1 MILKKK
7 LLLIVNLFIVCVYL
21 DFQSVESKIN
31 KINYNNDDLLN
42 NLVDMPIPYSSGN
55 DNNQN
60 ELSNADNA
68 SNEND
73 IENANNASNENNIEN
88 ANEINEINHIDDPS
102 TISHLDSDI
111 IYKSEEN
118 FENVN
123 EPIETQEDTINEVQE
138 HVEDAYQNEINTIED
153 AYQNEINNIENV
165 YQNEINTI
173 EEELNN
179 EIENI
184 EDAVYQNESENI
196 EDAVYQNESENTED
210 AVHQNETENTDQNYD
225 LFPSFKEPLDI
236 NKAFKKQMSMS
247 RWNNI
252 FNFFRTSKA
261 QGFREAKNN
270 FLNEIQN
277 SYAYRNGLYFSVTS
291 VGEYNKEVDSNQYAT
306 INLPDNTMVLVVT
319 GNKLFLQDLIYSANK
334 ENAIKTKFTY
344 TMNKIIK
351 NLKKKLYFKN
361 FKYQYLYRNDS
372 FAEDSSNKLLDMNL
386 LGELSNITQTIYT
399 DDAKENK
406 VSMHKIYG
414 GWFHF
419 LGIFVINGYDYQV
432 VNNPKIEDALGE
444 KSNDVVPHNLLP
456 EFRNLLTKK
465 NPGEYQ
471 NGYVLGLWRD
481 FPNDK
486 FINWRYS
493 LELFLWDLLGVL
505 PHELPHPSDLI
516 VSYNKYEEYKELEL
530 AQQEEDDSDES
541 THLNNEHKDGLYHFD
556 IENTWHK
563 IIMNK
568 ILSYRGFDVTI
579 VSAQDYMNAS
589 GYDNEIV
596 SKYYNL
602 KNEKEYIF
610 LILLNKDFF
619 VDEFVKSQNYNTSKQ
634 NYFDVILK
642 DIVDDV
648 IKILEEVKT
657 KLFPDNDDIKPIVSV
672 YNYLEE
678 FESNSAKINPHIL
691 GEIAGITKHLKC
703 ENLFKSSSKCTKDI
717 SIHHKYGG
725 WFEFGGAIYVKNV
738 NHVDISYE
746 HRNDK
751 EPIIKKEYEQAIL
764 AQANSNYS
772 SAGLWRDIP
781 EKYMAPYRYPLEV
794 FALENPE
801 LNILNLRDIH
811 PFVAMEILNKG
822 LNSMQSHEHVALHD
836 SNQIMVTS
844 FSSENTNSITAPVAS
859 IAPTVPTT
867 HATPMTHTAPTTHTV
882 PAAPLGVTSNTET
895 QHDGFVINENINIH
909 NNPDEDNEYEDPSSE
924 HDDAIYIEIDHGVQ
938 ATAKP
943 AKVTKPKNEN
953 TKNIDLITNKNLFNA
968 NTSDIFTG
976 NPFFSN
982 NKHQSFIDNFN
993 YITKS
998 VSDNKPFTDDDDDDD
1013 DDEDEEEEED
1023 DDPRLII
1030 NNNNNNKYFK
1040 NIRNSDKINST
1051 LNTVASYINKYTNS
1065 ENLSGSLFNDQVYIT
1080 MTFCIVFLFVAL
1092 FVLIVVRLCSLLTKR
1107 KTANGNRGIS
1117 LSLREKTSIPVAQ
1130 GLPAPWLNA

>member
-7 LLLIVNLFIVCVYL
+7 LLLVVNLFIVCAYL

-31 KINYNNDDLLN
+31 KFNYNNDDLLN
-42 NLVDMPIPYSSGN
+42 NYVDIPMPYSTGN
-55 DNNQN
+55 DEIENGLGNADKADN
-60 ELSNADNA
+60 VDNADNA
-68 SNEND
+68 DIADAANTADTADSENY
-73 IENANNASNENNIEN
+73 IENADEV
-88 ANEINEINHIDDPS
+88 NEISHTDDPS

-111 IYKSEEN
+111 IYESDDTTEN
-118 FENVN
+118 ANAE
-123 EPIETQEDTINEVQE
+123 IETQEDAINEIQE
-138 HVEDAYQNEINTIED
+138 QV
-153 AYQNEINNIENV
+153 
-165 YQNEINTI
+165 
-173 EEELNN
+173 EEELKN
-179 EIENI
+179 EIDQI
-184 EDAVYQNESENI
+184 EDAVYQNEKE
-196 EDAVYQNESENTED
+196 
-210 AVHQNETENTDQNYD
+210 DQNYD
-225 LFPSFKEPLDI
+225 LFSSFKEPLDI
-236 NKAFKKQMSMS
+236 NKILKKQMSMS
-247 RWNNI
+247 KWNNI
-252 FNFFRTSKA
+252 LNFFRTSKT
-261 QGFREAKNN
+261 QGFKESKNN

-277 SYAYRNGLYFSVTS
+277 SYAYRNGLYFSTTS
-291 VGEYNKEVDSNQYAT
+291 VGEYNKEVDQSQYAT
-306 INLPDNTMVLVVT
+306 INMPDNTMVLVVT
-319 GNKLFLQDLIYSANK
+319 GNKLFLQDLIYSTNK
-334 ENAIKTKFTY
+334 ENAIKKKFTY
-344 TMNKIIK
+344 TMNKIIA

-361 FKYQYLYRNDS
+361 FNYQYLYRNDS
-372 FAEDSSNKLLDMNL
+372 FAEDSTNKLLDMDL

-399 DDAKENK
+399 DDREKK

-419 LGIFVINGYDYQV
+419 LGIFVVNGYNYHV
-432 VNNPKIEDALGE
+432 VNNVKHEDALGE
-444 KSNDVVPHNLLP
+444 KSNDPVPEHLLP
-456 EFRNLLTKK
+456 EFKNLLAKK
-465 NPGEYQ
+465 NPGDYQ
-471 NGYVLGLWRD
+471 NGYLLGLWRD
-481 FPNDK
+481 FPNNK
-486 FINWRYS
+486 FVNWRYS

-516 VSYNKYEEYKELEL
+516 VGYNKYEDYKELEL
-530 AQQEEDDSDES
+530 AQEAEGNSDEFK
-541 THLNNEHKDGLYHFD
+541 HLNNEHKDDIYHFD

-568 ILSYRGFDVTI
+568 ISSYRGFDVTI

-619 VDEFVKSQNYNTSKQ
+619 VDEFVKSQNYSTSKQ
-634 NYFDVILK
+634 NYFDKILK
-642 DIVDDV
+642 EVVDDV
-648 IKILEEVKT
+648 IKVLEEVKT

-672 YNYLEE
+672 YNYIEE

-703 ENLFKSSSKCTKDI
+703 ENLLKSSSKCTKDI

-822 LNSMQSHEHVALHD
+822 INSMQLHEQVALND
-836 SNQIMVTS
+836 SNQIMITS
-844 FSSENTNSITAPVAS
+844 FAPENTNPITSPAAPVAS
-859 IAPTVPTT
+859 
-867 HATPMTHTAPTTHTV
+867 
-882 PAAPLGVTSNTET
+882 AAPASPSTHSSSLRATSNTET

-909 NNPDEDNEYEDPSSE
+909 NNPDEDNEYADPSSE
-924 HDDAIYIEIDHGVQ
+924 QEDAIYVEIDHGVQ
-938 ATAKP
+938 ALAQP
-943 AKVTKPKNEN
+943 SKVTKPKNAN
-953 TKNIDLITNKNLFNA
+953 PTNIDLITNKNLFNT
-968 NTSDIFTG
+968 NTNDIFTG

-993 YITKS
+993 YITKA
-998 VSDNKPFTDDDDDDD
+998 VTDNKHFSDYDDD
-1013 DDEDEEEEED
+1013 DDEEEEEEEEA
-1023 DDPRLII
+1023 DPRLITH
-1030 NNNNNNKYFK
+1030 NDNNKHFK
-1040 NIRNSDKINST
+1040 NISNSDKINAT
-1051 LNTVASYINKYTNS
+1051 LNAVASYINKYTNNEHLS
-1065 ENLSGSLFNDQVYIT
+1065 ESIINSQVYIV
-1080 MTFCIVFLFVAL
+1080 MTFCIAFLFVAL
-1092 FVLIVVRLCSLLTKR
+1092 FVLIGVRLYNLLSKKQTS
-1107 KTANGNRGIS
+1107 NGNRGIS
-1117 LSLREKTSIPVAQ
+1117 LSLKEKTSIPVAQ

>member
-1 MILKKK
+1 MISKKK

-21 DFQSVESKIN
+21 DSQSVESKIN

-42 NLVDMPIPYSSGN
+42 NFVDMPIPYSNNAANENGIEN
-55 DNNQN
+55 DG
-60 ELSNADNA
+60 NADNV
-68 SNEND
+68 
-73 IENANNASNENNIEN
+73 EN
-88 ANEINEINHIDDPS
+88 ANEESKINHIDDPS
-102 TISHLDSDI
+102 SIAHLDSDI
-111 IYKSEEN
+111 IYKTEEN
-118 FENVN
+118 LENVN
-123 EPIETQEDTINEVQE
+123 ETIETQEDAINEAQE
-138 HVEDAYQNEINTIED
+138 PVEEDAVENEINNIED
-153 AYQNEINNIENV
+153 AYQNEINNIEDA
-165 YQNEINTI
+165 YQNEINNI
-173 EEELNN
+173 EDAYQN
-179 EIENI
+179 EINNI
-184 EDAVYQNESENI
+184 EDAVENVVQNEISEINNGAENEISDI
-196 EDAVYQNESENTED
+196 EDAVQNEIEN
-210 AVHQNETENTDQNYD
+210 VDQNYD
-225 LFPSFKEPLDI
+225 LFTSFKEPLDF

-252 FNFFRTSKA
+252 FNFFRTNKT
-261 QGFREAKNN
+261 QGIREPRNN

-277 SYAYRNGLYFSVTS
+277 SYAYRNGLYFSATS
-291 VGEYNKEVDSNQYAT
+291 VGEYNKEVDPNQYAT

-319 GNKLFLQDLIYSANK
+319 GNKLFLQDLIYSTNK

-344 TMNKIIK
+344 AMNKIIK

-372 FAEDSSNKLLDMNL
+372 FAEDTSNKLLDMNL

-419 LGIFVINGYDYQV
+419 LGIFVVNGYDYQV
-432 VNNPKIEDALGE
+432 VNTSQNKDTLGE
-444 KSNDVVPHNLLP
+444 QSNDAVPHNLLP
-456 EFRNLLTKK
+456 EFKNLLAKK

-481 FPNDK
+481 FPNNK

-516 VSYNKYEEYKELEL
+516 VGYNKYEEYKELEL
-530 AQQEEDDSDES
+530 AQKETEEGNSDES
-541 THLNNEHKDGLYHFD
+541 TNLNNEHTAGIYHFD

-563 IIMNK
+563 IIMKK

-619 VDEFVKSQNYNTSKQ
+619 VDEFVKSQNYSTSKQ
-634 NYFDVILK
+634 NYFDNILK
-642 DIVDDV
+642 EIVDDV

-672 YNYLEE
+672 YNYIEE
-678 FESNSAKINPHIL
+678 FESNAAKINPHIL

-703 ENLFKSSSKCTKDI
+703 ENLLKSSSKCTKDI

-746 HRNDK
+746 HRSDK

-836 SNQIMVTS
+836 SNQIMITS
-844 FSSENTNSITAPVAS
+844 FAPENTNPITAPVTPA
-859 IAPTVPTT
+859 APTVPV
-867 HATPMTHTAPTTHTV
+867 AHTVPITHTV
-882 PAAPLGVTSNTET
+882 PATPLGVTSNPEP
-895 QHDGFVINENINIH
+895 QHDGFAINENINIQD
-909 NNPDEDNEYEDPSSE
+909 NLDEDNEYADPSSE
-924 HDDAIYIEIDHGVQ
+924 HEDPIYIKIDHGVQ
-938 ATAKP
+938 AAAKP
-943 AKVTKPKNEN
+943 EKVAKSKTEN
-953 TKNIDLITNKNLFNA
+953 LKNIDLVTNKNLFNA
-968 NTSDIFTG
+968 DPNDIFTG

-998 VSDNKPFTDDDDDDD
+998 VSDNKPFPDDDDDDDDD
-1013 DDEDEEEEED
+1013 DDEYDEEEN
-1023 DDPRLII
+1023 DPRLIT

-1040 NIRNSDKINST
+1040 NIRNSDKINAT
-1051 LNTVASYINKYTNS
+1051 LNNVASYINKYTNS
-1065 ENLSGSLFNDQVYIT
+1065 ENLRASLINDQVYIII
-1080 MTFCIVFLFVAL
+1080 TFCIVFLFVFL
-1092 FVLIVVRLCSLLTKR
+1092 FVLIIVRLLSLITKR

-1117 LSLREKTSIPVAQ
+1117 LSIREKTSIPIAQ